1 MKNNGVSVGLISRKH
16 FVLFDSVSQANR
28 TGIRR
33 LFARAL
39 TFVMIREVRM
49 VAVLEVVH
57 QEAQEAVLVL
67 VVASLHEF
75 AASR

>member
-1 MKNNGVSVGLISRKH
+1 
-16 FVLFDSVSQANR
+16 
-28 TGIRR
+28 
-33 LFARAL
+33 
-39 TFVMIREVRM
+39 MIREVRM